1 MIFSNAFVNE
11 RGTSTINYQVM
22 NHQVK
27 VILGDMN
34 YRILLENQNTR
45 KYIQQKD
52 YEQLHKYDEFK

>member
-1 MIFSNAFVNE
+1 MNE